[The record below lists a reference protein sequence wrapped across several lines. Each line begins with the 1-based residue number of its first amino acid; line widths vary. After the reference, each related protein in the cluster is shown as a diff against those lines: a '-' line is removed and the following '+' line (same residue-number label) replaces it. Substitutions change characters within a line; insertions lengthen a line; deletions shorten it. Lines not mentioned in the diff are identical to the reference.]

1 MYVVKP
7 EDGEL
12 PVRVGQ
18 RCAAVKPLCASREPL
33 AGVVGSRQSDVDAE
47 VSRLAEVIGASQV
60 IHPTEPFGGVQTA
73 NGVSELD
80 LIKAVISSQVTRRT
94 EVEKSSSQVKL
105 PSG

>member
-60 IHPTEPFGGVQTA
+60 IHPTEPFGGVQTEK
-73 NGVSELD
+73 GVGHRVWTSAPNMHSDSTSNSCTHCLAD
-80 LIKAVISSQVTRRT
+80 IQR
-94 EVEKSSSQVKL
+94 
-105 PSG
+105 